1 MGRQSIAV
9 AAVLLLGIGASTLE
23 AARRAQIELDRIVSR
38 AGGQIITQSDIRRA
52 RDLHLVD
59 DVSTDQAVQRA
70 LETRLLILG
79 ELDRAVPLGAIGP
92 EALSTRRTEWAA
104 SIGGEDRV
112 SSLLGPTGMSD
123 ADLETWL
130 RDDLRIRA
138 YINRQFGM
146 LPESERQRAVDEWI
160 DRLRQRAELR

>member
-70 LETRLLILG
+70 LALIIAPFQNANLNHLEPFSTDLNPTAENVARHIARQLALALRGRLPRDAKIA
-79 ELDRAVPLGAIGP
+79 AVAVTEAPGCVATYRPRTPEGP
-92 EALSTRRTEWAA
+92 GT
-104 SIGGEDRV
+104 
-112 SSLLGPTGMSD
+112 
-123 ADLETWL
+123 
-130 RDDLRIRA
+130 
-138 YINRQFGM
+138 
-146 LPESERQRAVDEWI
+146 
-160 DRLRQRAELR
+160 